1 MSLRRRKKEFAGD
14 QIFLGKITKPHALQ
28 GEVKFRPFG
37 SDPFLLEHLQL
48 VHVEDQDFDLQLE
61 YIRGSEE
68 VPILKFKGIDGREAA
83 EEICGLVL
91 WIEENR
97 LPVLPED
104 EIYESD
110 LLFSRVLNENG
121 EELGTIQEILETGAS
136 DVLVVR
142 NGAGNELLLPAIKDV
157 ILEIRKAEKTVVV
170 RPLESEW
177 DGVS

>member
-28 GEVKFRPFG
+28 GEAEISSFWQRSVPAG
-37 SDPFLLEHLQL
+37 TSAEV

-110 LLFSRVLNENG
+110 LLFPG
-121 EELGTIQEILETGAS
+121 C
-136 DVLVVR
+136 
-142 NGAGNELLLPAIKDV
+142 
-157 ILEIRKAEKTVVV
+157 
-170 RPLESEW
+170 
-177 DGVS
+177 